1 MKNALLIQV
10 KERKGLKIPRQQRE
24 KVRFISLQSQLDMLS
39 LPFLN
44 IDILFFLGHEERE
57 RRTGGRS
64 DETPG
69 SRRLTTPMTVIS
81 DEEEESQ
88 IKGMEIYQPSS
99 SRGGKKKV
107 KERKRSR
114 SGNGSWGKTWQ
125 ILHRVA
131 FH

>member
-1 MKNALLIQV
+1 
-10 KERKGLKIPRQQRE
+10 
-24 KVRFISLQSQLDMLS
+24 MLS

-57 RRTGGRS
+57 RRTGGQS

-99 SRGGKKKV
+99 
-107 KERKRSR
+107 
-114 SGNGSWGKTWQ
+114 
-125 ILHRVA
+125 
-131 FH
+131 